1 MIFFSRKK
9 LLVNN
14 EYIVD
19 KQNKKIIENSISD
32 YLSKDNPTQELLK
45 DLSSKGYSY
54 KNFPLEELEKIILLF
69 LHKNSPKEI
78 QYIMSPLSRDVLE
91 RNPIEFYDPFAYL
104 MDSKFFSKNLI
115 NNLDSY
121 KKYNGKIK
129 EIFDLLIGWVL
140 YKLKGEDYIK
150 FIQYLNDD
158 ELEYVFEKL
167 HNEGFNFSQRITIDN
182 LFQIINTKKN
192 APASYFERLINT
204 FVTNRNTNDKEIA
217 ILDRFIEQ
225 FNKNNPSDPI
235 KPVDFNDLRMKN
247 IIKRRPSVKDSL
259 IAIGVSFLASITNK
273 FKLKW
278 FNVEEY
284 WKKWNIFFVFKI
296 S

>member
-1 MIFFSRKK
+1 MIFNLRKK

-14 EYIVD
+14 GYIVN
-19 KQNKKIIENSISD
+19 KQNKKIIENSLSD
-32 YLSKDNPTQELLK
+32 YLSNDNPTKELLK

-54 KNFPLEELEKIILLF
+54 KNFPLEELQKIVLLF
-69 LHKNSPKEI
+69 LHKNSTKEI
-78 QYIMSPLSRDVLE
+78 EYTMSHSSRVPSE
-91 RNPIEFYDPFAYL
+91 RNPLEIYDPFVYL
-104 MDSKFFSKNLI
+104 IDSNFFSKNLI
-115 NNLDSY
+115 DKLDNY

-129 EIFDLLIGWVL
+129 EIFDLLIKWVL
-140 YKLKGEDYIK
+140 YKLKGKDYIK

-167 HNEGFNFSQRITIDN
+167 HKEGFNFSQRITIDN

-192 APASYFERLINT
+192 ARASYFKRLINA

-217 ILDRFIEQ
+217 ILERFIEQ
-225 FNKNNPSDPI
+225 YNKNNPSDPI

-259 IAIGVSFLASITNK
+259 IAIGVSFLANITNK
-273 FKLKW
+273 FKLK
-278 FNVEEY
+278 
-284 WKKWNIFFVFKI
+284 
-296 S
+296 

>member
-1 MIFFSRKK
+1 MIFNLRKK

-14 EYIVD
+14 GYIVN
-19 KQNKKIIENSISD
+19 KQNKKIIENSLSD
-32 YLSKDNPTQELLK
+32 YLNKDNPTKELLK

-54 KNFPLEELEKIILLF
+54 RNFPLEELEKIVLLF

-78 QYIMSPLSRDVLE
+78 QYIMSPLSRDVAE
-91 RNPIEFYDPFAYL
+91 RNPFEVYDPFAYL
-104 MDSKFFSKNLI
+104 IDSKFFSKNLI
-115 NNLDSY
+115 NKLDDY

-129 EIFDLLIGWVL
+129 EIFDLLIGLVL

-259 IAIGVSFLASITNK
+259 IAIGVSFFANITNK
-273 FKLKW
+273 FKLK
-278 FNVEEY
+278 
-284 WKKWNIFFVFKI
+284 
-296 S
+296 

>member
-1 MIFFSRKK
+1 MIFNLRKK

-14 EYIVD
+14 GYIVN

-32 YLSKDNPTQELLK
+32 YLSNDNPTKELLK

-54 KNFPLEELEKIILLF
+54 RNFPLEELEKIVLLF

-115 NNLDSY
+115 NNLDDY

-129 EIFDLLIGWVL
+129 EIFDLLIGLVL

-167 HNEGFNFSQRITIDN
+167 HKEGFNFSQRITIDN

-192 APASYFERLINT
+192 APASYFERLINA

-217 ILDRFIEQ
+217 ILERFIEQ
-225 FNKNNPSDPI
+225 YNKNNPSDPI

-259 IAIGVSFLASITNK
+259 IAIGVSFFANITNK
-273 FKLKW
+273 FKLK
-278 FNVEEY
+278 
-284 WKKWNIFFVFKI
+284 
-296 S
+296 

>member
-1 MIFFSRKK
+1 MIFNLRKK

-14 EYIVD
+14 GYIVN
-19 KQNKKIIENSISD
+19 KQNKKIIENSLSD
-32 YLSKDNPTQELLK
+32 YLSNDNPTKELLR

-54 KNFPLEELEKIILLF
+54 KNFPLEELEKIVLLF

-78 QYIMSPLSRDVLE
+78 QYIMSPLSRDVAE
-91 RNPIEFYDPFAYL
+91 RNPFEVYDPFAYL
-104 MDSKFFSKNLI
+104 IDSKFFSKNLI
-115 NNLDSY
+115 NKLDDY

-129 EIFDLLIGWVL
+129 EIFDLLIGLVL

-167 HNEGFNFSQRITIDN
+167 HKEGFNFSQRITIDN

-192 APASYFERLINT
+192 ARASYFKRLINA

-217 ILDRFIEQ
+217 ILERFIEQ
-225 FNKNNPSDPI
+225 YNKNNPSDPI

-259 IAIGVSFLASITNK
+259 IAIGVSFFANITNK
-273 FKLKW
+273 FKLK
-278 FNVEEY
+278 
-284 WKKWNIFFVFKI
+284 
-296 S
+296 

>member
-1 MIFFSRKK
+1 MIFNLRKK

-14 EYIVD
+14 GYIVN
-19 KQNKKIIENSISD
+19 KQNKKIIENSLSD
-32 YLSKDNPTQELLK
+32 YLSNDNPTKELLR

-54 KNFPLEELEKIILLF
+54 KNFPLEELEKIVLLF

-78 QYIMSPLSRDVLE
+78 QYIMSPLSRDVAE
-91 RNPIEFYDPFAYL
+91 RNPFEVYDPFAYL
-104 MDSKFFSKNLI
+104 IDSKFFSKNLI
-115 NNLDSY
+115 NKLDDY

-129 EIFDLLIGWVL
+129 EIFDLLIGLVL

-167 HNEGFNFSQRITIDN
+167 HKEGFNFSHRITIDN

-192 APASYFERLINT
+192 APASYFERLINA

-217 ILDRFIEQ
+217 ILERFIEQ
-225 FNKNNPSDPI
+225 YNKNNPTDPI

-259 IAIGVSFLASITNK
+259 IAIGVSFFANITNK
-273 FKLKW
+273 FKLK
-278 FNVEEY
+278 
-284 WKKWNIFFVFKI
+284 
-296 S
+296 

>member
-32 YLSKDNPTQELLK
+32 YLSKDNPTKELLK

-54 KNFPLEELEKIILLF
+54 KNFPLEELEKIVLLF

-91 RNPIEFYDPFAYL
+91 RNPIEVYDPFAYL

-115 NNLDSY
+115 NNLDDY

-235 KPVDFNDLRMKN
+235 KPVDFNNLRMKN

-273 FKLKW
+273 FKLK
-278 FNVEEY
+278 
-284 WKKWNIFFVFKI
+284 
-296 S
+296 

>member
-1 MIFFSRKK
+1 
-9 LLVNN
+9 
-14 EYIVD
+14 
-19 KQNKKIIENSISD
+19 
-32 YLSKDNPTQELLK
+32 
-45 DLSSKGYSY
+45 
-54 KNFPLEELEKIILLF
+54 
-69 LHKNSPKEI
+69 
-78 QYIMSPLSRDVLE
+78 MSPLSRDVLE

-115 NNLDSY
+115 NKLDDY

-129 EIFDLLIGWVL
+129 EIFDLLIGLVL

-167 HNEGFNFSQRITIDN
+167 HKEGFNFSQRITIDN

-259 IAIGVSFLASITNK
+259 IAIGVSFLANITNK
-273 FKLKW
+273 FKLK
-278 FNVEEY
+278 
-284 WKKWNIFFVFKI
+284 
-296 S
+296 

>member
-1 MIFFSRKK
+1 MIFLTRKK
-9 LLVNN
+9 LLINN

-19 KQNKKIIENSISD
+19 QQNKKIIENSLSD
-32 YLSKDNPTQELLK
+32 YLSNDNPTKELLK

-54 KNFPLEELEKIILLF
+54 KNFSPEELEKIVLLF

-78 QYIMSPLSRDVLE
+78 EDIMSHLRKPALQTNLSDIFVDS
-91 RNPIEFYDPFAYL
+91 YDPFIFML
-104 MDSKFFSKNLI
+104 DSPSFYRNLI
-115 NNLDSY
+115 INLNDY

-167 HNEGFNFSQRITIDN
+167 HKEGFNFSQRITIDN

-192 APASYFERLINT
+192 APASYFERLINA

-217 ILDRFIEQ
+217 ILERFIEQ
-225 FNKNNPSDPI
+225 YNKNNPSDSI

-247 IIKRRPSVKDSL
+247 ITKRRPSVKDSL

-273 FKLKW
+273 FKLK
-278 FNVEEY
+278 
-284 WKKWNIFFVFKI
+284 
-296 S
+296 

>member
-1 MIFFSRKK
+1 MIFNLRKK

-14 EYIVD
+14 GYIVN
-19 KQNKKIIENSISD
+19 KQNKKIIENSLSD
-32 YLSKDNPTQELLK
+32 YLSNDNPTKELLR

-54 KNFPLEELEKIILLF
+54 KNFPLEELEKIVLLF

-78 QYIMSPLSRDVLE
+78 QYIMSPLSRDVAE
-91 RNPIEFYDPFAYL
+91 RNPFEVYDPFAYL
-104 MDSKFFSKNLI
+104 IDSKFFSKNLI
-115 NNLDSY
+115 NKLDDY

-129 EIFDLLIGWVL
+129 EIFDLLIGLVL

-167 HNEGFNFSQRITIDN
+167 HKEGFNFSHRITIDN

-192 APASYFERLINT
+192 APASYFERLINA
-204 FVTNRNTNDKEIA
+204 FVTNRNTNDKEVA
-217 ILDRFIEQ
+217 ILERFIEQ
-225 FNKNNPSDPI
+225 YNKNNPSDPI

-259 IAIGVSFLASITNK
+259 IAIGVSFFANITNK
-273 FKLKW
+273 FKLK
-278 FNVEEY
+278 
-284 WKKWNIFFVFKI
+284 
-296 S
+296 